1 MCIRITREL
10 KMIYEQEMKILLSV
24 KIAFPV
30 FVKIL
35 TIMGYINSSFNTK
48 DYMTPAMTAK
58 EEQLVALAW
67 KTVKS
72 QGDKEMEIYGAE
84 ELNQREEER
93 IQVLS
98 VLKGTPDAGQFSH
111 DTTTTV
117 IKLSG
122 KTCL

>member
-1 MCIRITREL
+1 
-10 KMIYEQEMKILLSV
+10 MIYEQEMKILLSV

-72 QGDKEMEIYGAE
+72 
-84 ELNQREEER
+84 
-93 IQVLS
+93 
-98 VLKGTPDAGQFSH
+98 
-111 DTTTTV
+111 
-117 IKLSG
+117 
-122 KTCL
+122 